1 MPREYQI
8 KEAFISSIK
17 REPSGRSTVTT
28 ADFVEELKRVNW
40 HFTLK
45 QANDWIRSHTTTF
58 RDASTQEGENM
69 TWFRFNPNGGL

>member
-28 ADFVEELKRVNW
+28 ADFVEELERALTG
-40 HFTLK
+40 TL
-45 QANDWIRSHTTTF
+45 RSSKPMTG
-58 RDASTQEGENM
+58 SGVTQPPSA
-69 TWFRFNPNGGL
+69 TPQRRRARI